1 MGRIKEKRRNE
12 VYHVA
17 VCEDEA
23 VLRREL
29 CGQCEVVLGEMQVSH
44 RVTAFSS
51 AEELEAALASGETFS
66 LLCLDILM
74 GGKNGMEL
82 ARELRAREDETSILF
97 ITGSTEFLRDGY
109 SVRPIQYLLKPV
121 EPEALRQGHRN
132 GPAAPSPPPQRHLLR
147 RGPNTG
153 AAHRGH
159 SLRRKPE
166 SRLRAPHGPG
176 RTVFTHFFEPGRANA
191 AGGSVLPLP
200 Q

>member
-1 MGRIKEKRRNE
+1 M
-12 VYHVA
+12 YHVA

-97 ITGSTEFLRDGY
+97 ITGLHRVFKGRLQ
-109 SVRPIQYLLKPV
+109 RPSHPV
-121 EPEALRQGHRN
+121 FAKARGAGGAAQGHRN